1 MFYVLCY
8 TCIFYLFVHTPS
20 PERGPKAK
28 GFRQKYA
35 HSGILGRFR
44 VSFTEIETF
53 QWKSTTRGQG
63 ILESIGWI

>member
-8 TCIFYLFVHTPS
+8 TCIFYLFVHTLLA

-53 QWKSTTRGQG
+53 RWKSRGQG
-63 ILESIGWI
+63 ILESIG